1 MTFPLGERCI
11 KFADRRKNA
20 VVEENKKEFIV
31 RNPKEKLIIAYH
43 VDGCLIKQGK
53 CCDYLVI
60 ITEDRVAHFI
70 ELKGTDI
77 EKAVEQLNISIDQLL
92 SALKG
97 NKINA
102 WIVSSRVKTPAIK
115 STKIM
120 KLQKKLKQLNGK
132 LEITTNKAIIEV

>member
-1 MTFPLGERCI
+1 MTIPLGERCI

-31 RNPKEKLIIAYH
+31 RNSKEKLIIAYH